1 MLVVKL
7 LDTLP
12 ISRDIMIQFDGE
24 WVAFVGLTNVYRILR
39 VSAFSPPQSHN
50 NLVRGIFSFGTN
62 QL

>member
-39 VSAFSPPQSHN
+39 VSAFFFSKVIITLYGVFSPLAQIN
-50 NLVRGIFSFGTN
+50 
-62 QL
+62 